1 MMRLSR
7 NDSDGDDSTV
17 RGSPVSWSGEDSGGA
32 STPGDFEWRP
42 PGRLDNRSASLAPLK
57 AHARVSGSPP
67 SSVRSIDPFLPRSTM
82 STYSRI
88 IVREDNLSLAQI
100 LAMFE
105 HDVKLTA
112 EAIRELDVEQWQENA
127 DVSDSGNLALGFLRT
142 IRLRPWSPAQLR
154 ICRPSSALGFPR

>member
-1 MMRLSR
+1 
-7 NDSDGDDSTV
+7 
-17 RGSPVSWSGEDSGGA
+17 
-32 STPGDFEWRP
+32 
-42 PGRLDNRSASLAPLK
+42 
-57 AHARVSGSPP
+57 
-67 SSVRSIDPFLPRSTM
+67 M

-154 ICRPSSALGFPR
+154 ICRPSSALDFP